1 MRIIDITHPLRRGM
15 PVWQG
20 DQPFE
25 PQWNARLTDGSSV
38 NLGSVTM
45 SLHTGT
51 HADAPLHV
59 ADGVPSID
67 ECPLSAYVGSAIV
80 IDYPT
85 KGAIPAS
92 AIDGVDIRET
102 PRVLFRTRSK
112 PAPDVW
118 EKEVGY
124 VSTELV
130 RRLAL
135 EGAVLVG
142 VDTPSVDHVESKT
155 LDTHHAQFGGGLMN
169 LENLKLDHVA
179 PGTYQLI
186 ALPLRIEGM
195 DGSPVR
201 AVLIENGS

>member
-1 MRIIDITHPLRRGM
+1 M
-15 PVWQG
+15 PVWPG
-20 DQPFE
+20 DQPFD
-25 PQWNARLTDGSSV
+25 PQWNARLSEGSSV

-51 HADAPLHV
+51 HTDAPLHV

-67 ECPLSAYVGSAIV
+67 ECPLSAYVGPAIV

-92 AIDGVDIRET
+92 AIDGVDVQET
-102 PRVLFRTRSK
+102 PRVLFRTRSV
-112 PAPDVW
+112 PAPNVW
-118 EKEVGY
+118 EEEVGY
-124 VSTELV
+124 ISSELA
-130 RRLAL
+130 RRLSE

-142 VDTPSVDHVESKT
+142 VDTPSVDHVDSKT
-155 LDTHHAQFGGGLMN
+155 LETHHTQFGGGMMN
-169 LENLKLDHVA
+169 LENLKLDHVQ
-179 PGTYQLI
+179 PRKYQLI

-201 AVLIENGS
+201 AVLIENGSYF